1 MRAAHNTA
9 NMLSAQAKEPLD
21 PSSFGELVASLR
33 DYLPAF
39 NKSDELEADADAL
52 KIMGAMNG

>member
-9 NMLSAQAKEPLD
+9 NMLASQAKEPLD
-21 PSSFGELVASLR
+21 GSAFSELVASLR

>member
-9 NMLSAQAKEPLD
+9 NLLSAQAKEPLD
-21 PSSFGELVASLR
+21 QSSFGELVASLR

>member
-9 NMLSAQAKEPLD
+9 NILAAQAKEPLD
-21 PSSFGELVASLR
+21 GSAFSELVASLR

-39 NKSDELEADADAL
+39 NKPNELEADPDAL
-52 KIMGAMNG
+52 KALGAMNG